1 MSLGKMGFSDS
12 WKSSTILRAYKILE
26 SRDRKKLRYVVVLQ
40 ILMGILDLVGVALFG
55 ALGSL
60 AINGVG
66 SKAPGNRVQE
76 VLELLHIDNFTLQ
89 IQASILGIL
98 AVSVL
103 VVRTL
108 VSVMFIRRTLIFLS
122 RRAAAL
128 TESLTSKL
136 LAQDLQFIHRRS
148 TQETVYALTTGVGT
162 VILSVLGTAVSI
174 ISDSAL
180 LIILSIGLFF
190 VAPVVAFSS
199 YLLFGFVAYVLYRLM
214 HQRARRL
221 GEKFANLSILSSE
234 KILEILATY
243 RESAVRNRRR
253 YYSTEIAR
261 IRYEVADTTAEI
273 QFQPNISK
281 YVLET
286 TVIVGTLVLAAAQFS
301 LQDSSKAAGTL
312 AVFMAAATRIAPA
325 VLRLQQGA
333 IQIKG
338 CIGSA
343 EQTLNLIS
351 ELENSHPLQPTSD
364 EIEFSHERFSPSI
377 ELSQVNF
384 KYSELQ
390 SFEVKNINL
399 HAKPGEVI
407 AVVGKSGSGKTT
419 IIDLLLGLLTP
430 ESGKVRISGLKPM
443 EAISKWPGAIAYV
456 PQNVAIISGTIRQN
470 VILGFRENP
479 EDDTQIWSSLRTAQL
494 EEFVLQLPAQLD
506 TLVGE
511 FGTKL
516 SGGQRQRLGIAR
528 ALFTNPKLL
537 ILDEATS
544 SLDGLTESELSKEI
558 NSLKG
563 SMTIVL
569 IAHRISTISAA
580 DRIYYIEN
588 GKVLSEG
595 TFEFLT
601 ANISD
606 FSDQAEI
613 ERP

>member
-1 MSLGKMGFSDS
+1 LSFGTEGFSES
-12 WKSSTILRAYKILE
+12 IKASTIFKAYKILE
-26 SRDRKKLRYVVVLQ
+26 SKDRKKLRYVVALQ
-40 ILMGILDLVGVALFG
+40 IMMGILDLVGVALFG
-55 ALGSL
+55 VLGSL

-76 VLELLHIDNFTLQ
+76 VLKILHIETFSLQ
-89 IQASILGIL
+89 SQASILGIL

-136 LAQDLQFIHRRS
+136 LAQDLQFIQRRS
-148 TQETVYALTTGVGT
+148 TQETVYSLTTGVGT

-180 LIILSIGLFF
+180 LIILSIGLFLVDPL
-190 VAPVVAFSS
+190 VALSS
-199 YLLFGFVAYVLYRLM
+199 YLLFGFVAFVLYRLM
-214 HQRARRL
+214 HQRARKL
-221 GEKFANLSILSSE
+221 GEKFADLSILSSE

-253 YYSTEIAR
+253 YYSNEIAR

-286 TVIVGTLVLAAAQFS
+286 TVIVGTLLLAAAQFS
-301 LQDSSKAAGTL
+301 FQDSSKAAGTL

-343 EQTLNLIS
+343 QQTLNLIS
-351 ELENSHPLQPTSD
+351 ELENSQALPPTSD
-364 EIEFSHERFSPSI
+364 EIKFSHENFSASI
-377 ELSQVNF
+377 DMSQVNF
-384 KYSELQ
+384 KYSESQ
-390 SFEVKNINL
+390 SFEVRNIDL
-399 HAKPGEVI
+399 HANPGEVI

-419 IIDLLLGLLTP
+419 IIDLLLGVLSP
-430 ESGKVRISGLKPM
+430 KSGKIRISGVQPM
-443 EAISKWPGAIAYV
+443 EAISNWPGAIAYV

-470 VILGFRENP
+470 VILGFKENP
-479 EDDTQIWSSLRTAQL
+479 EDDIQIWNSLRTAQL
-494 EEFVLQLPAQLD
+494 EEFVLQLPERLD

-511 FGTKL
+511 FGTRL

-588 GKVLSEG
+588 GNVLSHG
-595 TFEFLT
+595 NFEALS
-601 ANISD
+601 AKISE
-606 FSDQAEI
+606 FGDQAER
-613 ERP
+613 ERK

>member
-1 MSLGKMGFSDS
+1 MSLGKMGFPDS
-12 WKSSTILRAYKILE
+12 RKSSTILRAYKILE
-26 SRDRKKLRYVVVLQ
+26 GRDRKKLRYVVVLQ

-55 ALGSL
+55 VLGSL
-60 AINGVG
+60 AINGVS

-76 VLELLHIDNFTLQ
+76 VLQLLHLDNFTLQ
-89 IQASILGIL
+89 TQASILGVL

-128 TESLTSKL
+128 TEALTSKL

-180 LIILSIGLFF
+180 LIILSIGLFL
-190 VAPVVAFSS
+190 VDPVVALSS

-253 YYSTEIAR
+253 HYSTEIAR

-351 ELENSHPLQPTSD
+351 ELEDSHPLQPTSD
-364 EIEFSHERFSPSI
+364 EIEFSHEGFSPSI

-384 KYSELQ
+384 KYPELQ
-390 SFEVKNINL
+390 SFEVKNIDL

-430 ESGKVRISGLKPM
+430 QSGKVRISRLKPM

-470 VILGFRENP
+470 VILGFKENP
-479 EDDTQIWSSLRTAQL
+479 ENDTQIWSSLRTAQL
-494 EEFVLQLPAQLD
+494 EEFVLQLPEQLD

-558 NSLKG
+558 NTLKG

-613 ERP
+613 ERS